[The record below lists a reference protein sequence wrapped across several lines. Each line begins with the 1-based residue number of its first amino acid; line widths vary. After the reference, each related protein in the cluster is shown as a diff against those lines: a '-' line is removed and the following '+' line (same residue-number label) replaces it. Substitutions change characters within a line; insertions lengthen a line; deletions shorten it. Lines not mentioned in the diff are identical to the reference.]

1 MRGEDQ
7 RSEGFF
13 SYVRLESR
21 IPSDH
26 PLRAI
31 RELVDA
37 ALGELSRSFDR
48 LYSRDGRP
56 SIPPER
62 LLRALLLQ
70 AFYTV
75 RSERQLMEQLDYNL
89 LFRWFVGLSADDA
102 VWDATVFCKNRDRL
116 LDGDIANKFFVAVLN
131 LPQVRRLLS
140 SEHFSVDGTLI
151 EAWASMK
158 SFVPKDGGN
167 APPPK
172 DRDGSGGRNAERNFH
187 GEKRRNDTHSS
198 TTDPDARLFRKG
210 AGKEAKLCHMG
221 HLMTENRNGLIV
233 DARLTEANGTA
244 ERTTALDMIEDNAKP
259 GSTVGGDKNYDTAD
273 FVAGCRERGCT
284 PHVSQNDTNRRS
296 AIDAAHDTPSRLS
309 YQHDQAQAD
318 RGAVWMDEDRRRPA
332 QDPSLRARLGRM
344 VLCPD
349 GGGLQSRPHPEN
361 YRRHGMSLSGVPKMR
376 QKYPKYPANSG
387 GRHPSALRSHSQTS
401 RESTSR

>member
-1 MRGEDQ
+1 MTDSFWLGEAMRGEDQ
-7 RSEGFF
+7 RSESFF
-13 SYVRLESR
+13 SYVRLEAR
-21 IPSDH
+21 IPADH

-37 ALGELSRSFDR
+37 ALRELSRSFDR
-48 LYSRDGRP
+48 LYAREGRP

-70 AFYTV
+70 AFFTV
-75 RSERQLMEQLDYNL
+75 RSERQLMEQLNYNL
-89 LFRWFVGLSADDA
+89 LFRWFVGLSADDP

-116 LDGDIANKFFVAVLN
+116 LDGDIAVKFFTSVLN
-131 LPQVRRLLS
+131 LPQVRKLLS

-158 SFVPKDGGN
+158 SFVPKDGSK
-167 APPPK
+167 PPSGK
-172 DRDGSGGRNAERNFH
+172 GRSGDGGRNAERNFH
-187 GEKRRNDTHSS
+187 GEKRKNDTHSS

-221 HLMTENRNGLIV
+221 HLMTENRNGLII

-244 ERTTALDMIEDNAKP
+244 ERATALDMIEDNARP

-284 PHVSQNDTNRRS
+284 PHISQNDTNRRS
-296 AIDAAHDTPSRLS
+296 AIDARTTRHHGYRISTIKRKRIEEPF
-309 YQHDQAQAD
+309 
-318 RGAVWMDEDRRRPA
+318 GWMKT
-332 QDPSLRARLGRM
+332 
-344 VLCPD
+344 V
-349 GGGLQSRPHPEN
+349 GGLRKT
-361 YRRHGMSLSGVPKMR
+361 RHCGRVLVQWFFVLTAAAYNLIRIPKILAAT
-376 QKYPKYPANSG
+376 Q
-387 GRHPSALRSHSQTS
+387 
-401 RESTSR
+401 

>member
-7 RSEGFF
+7 RSESFF
-13 SYVRLESR
+13 SYVRLEAR
-21 IPSDH
+21 IPTDH

-37 ALGELSRSFDR
+37 ALRELSRSFDR
-48 LYSRDGRP
+48 LYAREGRP

-70 AFYTV
+70 AFFTV
-75 RSERQLMEQLDYNL
+75 RSERQLMEQLNYNL
-89 LFRWFVGLSADDA
+89 LFRWFVGLSADDP

-116 LDGDIANKFFVAVLN
+116 LDGDIAAKFFASVLN
-131 LPQVRRLLS
+131 LPQVRKLLS

-158 SFVPKDGGN
+158 SFVPKDGSK
-167 APPPK
+167 PPSGK
-172 DRDGSGGRNAERNFH
+172 GRSGDGGRNAERNFH
-187 GEKRRNDTHSS
+187 GEKRKNDTHSS

-221 HLMTENRNGLIV
+221 HLMTENRNGLII

-244 ERTTALDMIEDNAKP
+244 ERATALDMIEDNARP

-284 PHVSQNDTNRRS
+284 PHISQNDTNRRS
-296 AIDAAHDTPSRLS
+296 AIDARTTRHHGYRISTIKRKRIEEPF
-309 YQHDQAQAD
+309 
-318 RGAVWMDEDRRRPA
+318 GWMKT
-332 QDPSLRARLGRM
+332 
-344 VLCPD
+344 V
-349 GGGLQSRPHPEN
+349 GGLRKT
-361 YRRHGMSLSGVPKMR
+361 RHCGRDLVQWFFVLTAAAYNLIRIPKILAAT
-376 QKYPKYPANSG
+376 Q
-387 GRHPSALRSHSQTS
+387 
-401 RESTSR
+401 